1 MDKLFNYV
9 MSRLIQLNKDDIE
22 FVVGWL
28 VLSILSVSL
37 FIYTIVT

>member
-9 MSRLIQLNKDDIE
+9 MSRLIQLNKDEIE